1 MDYDLFNSPKTPE
14 RPTYV
19 EQSYQTL
26 TPSTRLSRMTI
37 SSDTRDFER
46 PAKSFQERLMESSR
60 REEQMKSKAGSDK
73 DKTVEKKRSLSL
85 FSEDEDESDE
95 GEMFSSS
102 VCALSSSPV
111 DRAYPHFDDDMISF
125 SNVGYFD
132 PSENWLNQVYRDNSS
147 SNTENQSFE
156 TEDEGEEGEEN
167 KPPSPSS
174 EQRPRSFLELEER
187 WPLQE
192 IKFEE
197 REGHTLKKRL
207 VIDSE
212 KLSEYY
218 RLLRTVSPPTVA
230 TKRKGKIPA
239 YF

>member
-1 MDYDLFNSPKTPE
+1 M
-14 RPTYV
+14 
-19 EQSYQTL
+19 
-26 TPSTRLSRMTI
+26 
-37 SSDTRDFER
+37 
-46 PAKSFQERLMESSR
+46 
-60 REEQMKSKAGSDK
+60 
-73 DKTVEKKRSLSL
+73 

-95 GEMFSSS
+95 GEMFSFS

-125 SNVGYFD
+125 SSTLSRYSVFDDDFEDVGYFD

-156 TEDEGEEGEEN
+156 TEDEEEGEEN
-167 KPPSPSS
+167 KPPNLLS
-174 EQRPRSFLELEER
+174 EQRPHSFLELEER

-207 VIDSE
+207 VIDSK

-230 TKRKGKIPA
+230 TKRKGKVPA
-239 YF
+239 YL